1 MASLGQK
8 FKKHSVETK
17 KKILDSYYSGSHSVL
32 ELAKMYKISHKTI
45 ENWINKT
52 NNGKN
57 VLETKKSPGRPK
69 KVTDYKQRYEIV
81 KKMEKFLKQQEE
93 IKLFL

>member
-8 FKKHSVETK
+8 LKKYSVETK
-17 KKILDSYYSGSHSVL
+17 KKILDSYYSYSHSVL
-32 ELAKMYKISHKTI
+32 ELSKMYEIPHKTI

-52 NNGKN
+52 NKGID
-57 VLETKKSPGRPK
+57 VLDTNKSLGRPK

-81 KKMEKFLKQQEE
+81 KKMEEFLKQQEE
-93 IKLFL
+93 TK